1 MPHGLNLNLLV
12 KENIFYDYFLVLFFQ
27 LVNNFLRQLPQIGKL
42 LKRWDQNGGRQMH
55 GFNRR
60 DFADKLRW
68 KRSVDYYKQLLKTL
82 AWQSFSMEQ
91 REFGSKLINYSDREW
106 CVCDEVGDEVHV
118 QLLQSYDPTDCSPPG
133 SSVRGILRSGIP
145 EWVAMPSSKGSSQS
159 RNQTCVSCIADGF
172 FIH

>member
-12 KENIFYDYFLVLFFQ
+12 KENIFYDYFLVVFFQ

-106 CVCDEVGDEVHV
+106 CVCECSVVSDCLRPQGLQPARLLCPWDSPGKSTAVG
-118 QLLQSYDPTDCSPPG
+118 
-133 SSVRGILRSGIP
+133 
-145 EWVAMPSSKGSSQS
+145 AMPSSRGPS
-159 RNQTCVSCIADGF
+159 RPRDQTQVSCISCTGMQ
-172 FIH
+172 ILCH